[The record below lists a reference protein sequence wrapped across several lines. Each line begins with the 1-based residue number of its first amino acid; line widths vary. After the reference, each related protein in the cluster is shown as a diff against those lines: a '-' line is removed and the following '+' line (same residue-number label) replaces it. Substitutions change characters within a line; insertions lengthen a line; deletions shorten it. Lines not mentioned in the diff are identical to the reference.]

1 MKKIKKGF
9 TLIELLV
16 VIAIIA
22 ILAAVIAP
30 NAFKAIEKSKVSS
43 AISDYK
49 AIKTASLSY
58 YADTGKWPVT
68 ANSNHNASVVF
79 VDGGDVAPFTGN
91 AEPTGWNGPYLEKWP
106 DKNPWGGSYTFT
118 NSTTV
123 ANVITEINAKHIT
136 INGINA
142 QAISRLETEL
152 DGGTADGAEG
162 TVRYVEDANN
172 DPTGNTVYI
181 IISEQ

>member
-58 YADTGKWPVT
+58 YSDTGKWPGNSAAATGFVT
-68 ANSNHNASVVF
+68 
-79 VDGGDVAPFTGN
+79 DPTGVS
-91 AEPTGWNGPYLEKWP
+91 GWNGPYL
-106 DKNPWGGSYTFT
+106 
-118 NSTTV
+118 
-123 ANVITEINAKHIT
+123 
-136 INGINA
+136 
-142 QAISRLETEL
+142 
-152 DGGTADGAEG
+152 
-162 TVRYVEDANN
+162 
-172 DPTGNTVYI
+172 
-181 IISEQ
+181 